1 MTLDSWFDLLAI
13 VFGVGGIGS
22 FLLSIKR
29 SRAQNALDVSSAW
42 EKFAAPL
49 MKRLETLEGKVKE
62 QDYEIS
68 DLRGWAE
75 RLAKQVTELGGVPVS
90 FVRRA
95 RQTEE
100 AKRK

>member
-1 MTLDSWFDLLAI
+1 MDLDRLLDVFAI
-13 VFGVGGIGS
+13 LFGVGGIGS
-22 FLLSIKR
+22 FLLSVKR
-29 SRAQNALDVSSAW
+29 SRAQNALDLSSAW

-49 MKRLETLEGKVKE
+49 MERLECLEDKVKE
-62 QDYEIS
+62 QDDEIN

-75 RLAKQVTELGGVPVS
+75 RLAKQVIELGGVPLP